1 MSEAYISG
9 ISYYLPTKVLTN
21 DDIHQNHPEWS
32 VDKISQ
38 KTGVEQR
45 YLVAGDECSSDLGVK
60 AAERL
65 FDEYSVDKACID
77 YLILCTQSPDYFLP
91 TTACIIQDRLG
102 LGKHIGALDINLGCS
117 GFVYGLGLAKGLIV
131 SGQATN
137 VLLITAETYSKF
149 IHPKDK
155 SNKTIFGDAAAAT
168 LITDGGMDVK
178 GHKGKICSF
187 VNRTDGSGYHHL
199 IVRNGGMRH
208 PERNAI
214 DEYDESGSFIKN
226 DDFLFMDGKEIFNFT
241 AFQVPGLVNDIII
254 KNEIAK
260 EAVDHF
266 IFHQANSFMLQ
277 TIRKRCGIPA
287 EAFYVN
293 MSCANTVSSTIPIAL
308 YQAFSEG
315 LIKDGQK
322 VMIAG
327 FGVGLSMSGTIINF

>member
-9 ISYYLPTKVLTN
+9 ISYYLPKKMLTN
-21 DDIHQNHPEWS
+21 DDIHEKHPEWS
-32 VDKISQ
+32 IDKISQ
-38 KTGVEQR
+38 KTGVDQR
-45 YLVAGDECSSDLGVK
+45 YLVEDDECSSDLGVN

-65 FDEYSVDKACID
+65 FDKYTIDKSCID
-77 YLILCTQSPDYFLP
+77 YLIFCTQSPDYFLP

-117 GFVYGLGLAKGLIV
+117 GFVYGLGLAKGLII
-131 SGQATN
+131 SGQANN

-155 SNKTIFGDAAAAT
+155 SSKTIFGDAAAAT
-168 LITDGGMDVK
+168 LITNGALDSNGPR
-178 GHKGKICSF
+178 GKICSF

-199 IVRNGGMRH
+199 ILRNGGMRH
-208 PERNAI
+208 PDRNAL
-214 DEYDESGSFIKN
+214 DEYDESGAFIKN
-226 DDFLFMDGKEIFNFT
+226 DDYLFMDGKEIFNFT
-241 AFQVPGLVNDIII
+241 AFQVPALVNEVIM
-254 KNEIAK
+254 KNAVEK
-260 EAVDHF
+260 EAIDHF

-308 YQAFSEG
+308 YQAFNEG

-322 VMIAG
+322 VLIAG

>member
-1 MSEAYISG
+1 MEAYISG
-9 ISYYLPTKVLTN
+9 ISYYLPTRVLTN
-21 DDIHQNHPEWS
+21 EAIHLEHPEWS

-45 YLVAGDECSSDLGVK
+45 FISANNECSSDLGVK

-65 FDEYSVDKACID
+65 FEDYQIDKSVID
-77 YLILCTQSPDYFLP
+77 YLIFCTQSPDYFLP
-91 TTACIIQDRLG
+91 TTACVMQHRLG
-102 LGKHIGALDINLGCS
+102 LGKHIGALDMNLGCS
-117 GFVYGLGLAKGLIV
+117 GFVYGLGLAKGLIA

-168 LITDGGMDVK
+168 LITNGAQDVK
-178 GHKGKICSF
+178 MLKGKIGSF

-208 PERNAI
+208 PEHNAK
-214 DEYDESGSFIKN
+214 DEYDENGAFIKN

-241 AFQVPGLVNDIII
+241 AFQVPPLIDEILSKHEVLMEDIQQ
-254 KNEIAK
+254 
-260 EAVDHF
+260 F

-277 TIRKRCGIPA
+277 TIRKRCGIP
-287 EAFYVN
+287 EASFYVN
-293 MSCANTVSSTIPIAL
+293 MNCANTVSATIPIAL
-308 YQAFSEG
+308 CEAMKEG
-315 LIKDGQK
+315 LIRDGQK